1 MRLFVA
7 GIMIKKDLRKRLRSY
22 RHTDMLYRMIFL
34 QCLLSVSAA
43 FPLIANAQDTSDT
56 SDITLLGGELTSFL
70 PFASVLQVAAP
81 NVVGT
86 QSQQRQLEGF
96 SLFHTK
102 RVPETGLGPHFIHES
117 CGACH
122 IQNGKGPVR
131 INRGRKSAMVI
142 KLGHRGVTETGA
154 PRQISGFEEQM
165 KVQFTRQQR
174 QNRALRFRRLPRLR
188 WRSLIGTY
196 PDGTSF
202 SLRRPNLRFRLKG
215 IPKQDTVFSLR
226 MSPGLVG
233 LGLLEA
239 IPEEQILAWSDP
251 EDVNGDGI
259 SGVPQYVP
267 NRATGNFELGRFGAR
282 GSHPTLQQQTAAAAF
297 HDIGLTNTLF
307 PDANGSIELEDDD
320 LETLTLYQALG
331 GVPPARDQE
340 EPTVIA
346 GKYLFQTAGCHDC
359 HKMTVTTSEDYHIEP
374 LQGQTI
380 HPFTDLLLHDMG
392 EDLADERAEFSA
404 SGREWRTS
412 PLWGLGHLEA
422 ISFIEQRYLHDGR
435 ARSLEE
441 AILWHGGEAAGSR
454 STFMNFSAEERT
466 QLIAFLR
473 SL

>member
-1 MRLFVA
+1 MALWCFIA
-7 GIMIKKDLRKRLRSY
+7 A
-22 RHTDMLYRMIFL
+22 
-34 QCLLSVSAA
+34 SAA
-43 FPLIANAQDTSDT
+43 FPLIANAQDS
-56 SDITLLGGELTSFL
+56 SEAPDITLLGGELTSFL

-81 NVVGT
+81 NTIGT
-86 QSQQRQLEGF
+86 QSQQKQLEGF

-102 RVPETGLGPHFIHES
+102 RVRETGLGPTFIHES

-122 IQNGKGPVR
+122 VQNGKGPVK

-142 KLGHRGVTETGA
+142 KLGYRGVTENGA
-154 PRQISGFEEQM
+154 PRQIPGFEEQM
-165 KVQFTRQQR
+165 KVQFARQKR
-174 QNRALRFRRLPRLR
+174 KNRALRFRRLPRLR
-188 WRSLIGTY
+188 WRSLVGTY
-196 PDGTSF
+196 PDGTPF
-202 SLRRPNLRFRLKG
+202 SLRRPILRFRLKG
-215 IPKQDTVFSLR
+215 VPKGDTVFSLR

-251 EDVNGDGI
+251 EDTNGDGI

-267 NRATGNFELGRFGAR
+267 NRATGNLELGRFGAR

-307 PDANGSIELEDDD
+307 PDETGDIELQDTD

-340 EPTVIA
+340 DPIVIA
-346 GKYLFQTAGCHDC
+346 GKNLFQVARCNDC
-359 HKMTVTTSEDYHIEP
+359 HKMSVTTSEEFPIEP
-374 LQGQTI
+374 LQSQTI

-392 EDLADERAEFSA
+392 EDLSDERAEFAA

-422 ISFIEQRYLHDGR
+422 ISFIAQRYLHDGR
-435 ARSLEE
+435 ARTLEE
-441 AILWHGGEAAGSR
+441 AILWHGGEAAASR
-454 STFMNFSAEERT
+454 SAFMNFSAAERA